1 MESLI
6 FLHFCTFSDN
16 PMGFGS
22 SVNPPKTSPSQFVGG
37 FMSRLFPEPLNER
50 VFQPFLHDFLN
61 RGAGGGP
68 PSQIPTTTT
77 QYNVMSDLPQEL
89 DTLAIT
95 LKVKEKLAANNLG
108 QKVSLKKGL

>member
-1 MESLI
+1 
-6 FLHFCTFSDN
+6 
-16 PMGFGS
+16 MGFGS

-61 RGAGGGP
+61 RP
-68 PSQIPTTTT
+68 PQPP
-77 QYNVMSDLPQEL
+77 QYNVMNDLPQEL

-95 LKVKEKLAANNLG
+95 AKIKEKLAANNLG
-108 QKVSLKKGL
+108 QKVNLSQLHTL

>member
-1 MESLI
+1 
-6 FLHFCTFSDN
+6 
-16 PMGFGS
+16 MGFGS

-61 RGAGGGP
+61 RP
-68 PSQIPTTTT
+68 PHQTPTPQ
-77 QYNVMSDLPQEL
+77 QYNVINDLPQEL

-95 LKVKEKLAANNLG
+95 TKVKEKLAASNLG
-108 QKVSLKKGL
+108 QKVSHKLSLFSHFLVHF